1 MTDNSNIIKLEE
13 EAAKIVQEEY
23 GTAALFI
30 LAYSSNNRKVE
41 QKIIGKMKVVP
52 ISIKQLLGRFFKD
65 LITEKPD
72 EYA

>member
-52 ISIKQLLGRFFKD
+52 ISIKQLLSRFFKD
-65 LITEKPD
+65 LIIEKPD